1 MADNTER
8 LQVMVSPE
16 LRDAIEDE
24 AKRLALDVS
33 PLLRSVLFRIFM
45 PDQATVEQCRT
56 LIDERVPYNV

>member
-16 LRDAIEDE
+16 LRDAIEEE